1 MVAEIGW
8 ADKGD
13 KPSWFLVVG
22 VFLFCT
28 CGCQCD
34 PTIVAEWLSR
44 ASMLIFSLEDNS
56 AIALFSDLKQFTLY
70 CKENGFKPIPIQGN
84 VLDGYWSFLVSKN
97 RKRATVDR
105 HIDSL
110 ADTGGLDQSTWIAL
124 PHLVSHDTFEKMI
137 GAQRLFQHNIN
148 VNPSQVDVY
157 KLQSEVD
164 SLKSY
169 QQREEEIEI
178 MRAVNKNKILHQI
191 RDLRSKISALRTTKL
206 KELLRLNADRVKD
219 LFEKFEENGELARFL
234 ILEGYLDDTY
244 YQYTSLF
251 IWAVYRPMTTSF

>member
-1 MVAEIGW
+1 
-8 ADKGD
+8 
-13 KPSWFLVVG
+13 
-22 VFLFCT
+22 
-28 CGCQCD
+28 
-34 PTIVAEWLSR
+34 
-44 ASMLIFSLEDNS
+44 
-56 AIALFSDLKQFTLY
+56 
-70 CKENGFKPIPIQGN
+70 
-84 VLDGYWSFLVSKN
+84 
-97 RKRATVDR
+97 
-105 HIDSL
+105 
-110 ADTGGLDQSTWIAL
+110 
-124 PHLVSHDTFEKMI
+124 MI